1 MARDKLK
8 VLITRVDGQGTLTA
22 ARALGEAALGAGVNA
37 VIGEVHGM
45 AQRGGVVAIATDMM
59 MLYRSKMWRRC

>member
-1 MARDKLK
+1 LARDKLK
-8 VLITRVDGQGTLTA
+8 ILITGVGGQGTLTA
-22 ARALGEAALGAGVNA
+22 ARALGEAALRAGVNA

-59 MLYRSKMWRRC
+59 MLYCSKMRRRC